1 MTDEP
6 FGRQPK
12 PVTITITDGDQV
24 DRDYWQH
31 LIIRAAENVGAD
43 TNELP
48 LVTTPM
54 STFRI
59 YPRAVND

>member
-12 PVTITITDGDQV
+12 PVTIIITDGDQV
-24 DRDYWQH
+24 DRDYWQRV
-31 LIIRAAENVGAD
+31 IIRAGKNVGAD
-43 TNELP
+43 TNEFP
-48 LVTTPM
+48 VSPSM
-54 STFRI
+54 NIFCI